1 MWGGHTVFSRI
12 RLVSTYLFLLGWA
25 GILRPLGWLAP
36 TSITLLLGLVLCL
49 FFRATLAW
57 SWRET
62 AQVRGFLSQGY
73 TWTSSNN
80 FFGHS
85 ETGSPNFTELGA
97 NLRIEASR
105 WLDLAAQGIYRHA
118 GKVENRVQLDF
129 ALADLT
135 VLTEEHYAFHLRG
148 GRVKNPFGLYNE
160 TRDVAFTRPSI
171 LLPQGIYFDRS
182 RSLFLSSDGGQIFIE
197 NYAPWGDLSLAI
209 NIGMP
214 RNQNDEIE
222 ASIFGFNA
230 PGRLQANRPM
240 YLGQL
245 RYEYNAG
252 ELIFA
257 LSYAD
262 AELEYNAGSGD
273 LVALLLAETQFKTGT
288 IHSRPLVFSAQYN
301 GERISLTGEYMI
313 QFNEVQN
320 FSADFDRSLTSES
333 WYIQG
338 QYRIHD
344 RLQAIARYDAHF
356 VDRTNRNGKNLGL
369 EPFRPR
375 HAAFAKDWMVG
386 LRWEITPSWMV
397 STEYHNITGTAWL
410 PFKDNP
416 NPNKNRENWH
426 MVLGLIAFRF

>member
-1 MWGGHTVFSRI
+1 MFSRI
-12 RLVSTYLFLLGWA
+12 RFVSTHLFPLGLA
-25 GILRPLGWLAP
+25 RILRPLCWLAP
-36 TSITLLLGLVLCL
+36 TPITLLLGLVLCL
-49 FFRATLAW
+49 FFKASLAW
-57 SWRET
+57 SWRENT
-62 AQVRGFLSQGY
+62 QVHGFLSQGY
-73 TWTSSNN
+73 SWTSSNN

-97 NLRIEASR
+97 NLRIAATR

-135 VLTEEHYAFHLRG
+135 VLTEENYAIHLRG
-148 GRVKNPFGLYNE
+148 GRIKNPFGLYNE

-182 RSLFLSSDGGQIFIE
+182 RALFRSSDGGQIFIE
-197 NYAPWGDLSLAI
+197 NYASWGDLSLAI

-214 RNQNDEIE
+214 RNPNDEIE

-230 PGRLQANRPM
+230 PGRIQANRPM

-252 ELIFA
+252 ELILA

-262 AELEYNAGSGD
+262 AQLEYNTGSND
-273 LVALLLAETQFKTGT
+273 PVVLLAENPFETGV
-288 IHSRPLVFSAQYN
+288 ISSRPLLFSAQYN
-301 GERISLTGEYMI
+301 GEKISLTGEYMV
-313 QFNEVQN
+313 QFNAVKH
-320 FSADFDRSLTSES
+320 FGPDFDRSLTSES

-338 QYRIHD
+338 QFRIHD
-344 RLQAIARYDAHF
+344 RLQAVARYDVYF
-356 VDRTNRNGKNLGL
+356 VDRTDRHGKKLGL

-397 STEYHNITGTAWL
+397 SAEYHNIDGTAWL

-416 NPNKNRENWH
+416 NPNKNQENWN